1 MARFLFATGVLVVL
15 AVVDWPWRN
24 RSPQILAAV
33 LRIVVTLTVAL
44 WLFMST
50 SLTPA
55 YRHAFVASDP
65 VTTMWG
71 QELTPY
77 RSGVTTMDR
86 DATRLLRRVIPPLL
100 VLTWL
105 SVLPGVRLVI
115 RASRI
120 GEATVAPGGA
130 A

>member
-1 MARFLFATGVLVVL
+1 
-15 AVVDWPWRN
+15 
-24 RSPQILAAV
+24 
-33 LRIVVTLTVAL
+33 
-44 WLFMST
+44 MST

-100 VLTWL
+100 VLTRVR
-105 SVLPGVRLVI
+105 VLPGGRSLI
-115 RASRI
+115 RGARI
-120 GEATVAPGGA
+120 GEATGAPGGGA
-130 A
+130 QQALEAERPATLWNETIIRA

>member
-1 MARFLFATGVLVVL
+1 MARFLFATGVIVVL
-15 AVVDWPWRN
+15 VAVDWPWRS
-24 RSPQILAAV
+24 RALQILSPV
-33 LRIVVTLTVAL
+33 LRIVVTLTVAV

-55 YRHAFVASDP
+55 YRHAFAASDP

-77 RSGVTTMDR
+77 RSGVMTMDR
-86 DATRLLRRVIPPLL
+86 DAARLLRRVIPPLL

-105 SVLPGVRLVI
+105 SVLPAVRLVI
-115 RASRI
+115 RASRT
-120 GEATVAPGGA
+120 G
-130 A
+130 